1 MRRMRPADKDVQ
13 EMITALFTLMGG
25 IQRVAKRSPAA
36 SRLTVLQVIEA
47 RPGVR
52 PSTIAAELGMNQSSI
67 TRHVQALEAEGLVSV
82 TADPQDG
89 RAYTLRLTDSGQE
102 ELAELT
108 QIGLKRFAS
117 FVADWDAEEVRTLT
131 RLLVKLEESKAE
143 VGRRVPPPTGRR
155 RKQTGD

>member
-1 MRRMRPADKDVQ
+1 MRPADKDVR
-13 EMITALFTLMGG
+13 EMIAALFTLMGG
-25 IQRVAKRSPAA
+25 IQRVSKRSPAA

-67 TRHVQALEAEGLVSV
+67 TRHIQALEAESLVTV

-89 RAYTLRLTDSGQE
+89 RAYILQLTDSGRE

-108 QIGLKRFAS
+108 RIGLKRFAS

-143 VGRRVPPPTGRR
+143 VGRREPPPTGRR
-155 RKQTGD
+155 RK